1 MTKLD
6 HALALAAAGFWVF
19 PIEHDGKKPAF
30 KGWQQLATRERD
42 TIGMW
47 FEPSAQG
54 HEAPYNIGIY
64 TGKFHDNEALLV
76 LDIDKKK
83 GKDGNATLLGLE
95 LAGHELPD
103 TRGVST
109 PSGGSHLFFRVPAAV
124 RQGANVLGP
133 GVDVRSRGGYVC
145 GPGSTIDGRAYG
157 VCADLEVQPAP
168 AWVVERCGVR
178 HAARA
183 EREPDSAVQVDQS
196 RAVERGIRYL
206 TTDAPTSVEGQGGD
220 ETAYKV
226 AARLK
231 DFGLMLLDAVNAM
244 TLHWNERCS
253 PPWPH
258 MDLIAKVENAYRY
271 GENAPGASAPEA
283 EFKPVVK
290 AAPEL
295 VTDISDPIERFNKE
309 FAFVLAGGGDH
320 ILWQTVDVHGRP
332 KLEHL
337 NTESFHRR
345 FSAERISFGNKT
357 VPKTKVWMEDKRR
370 RTYDGIAF
378 VPGGPRDI
386 VVKEDGD

>member
-19 PIEHDGKKPAF
+19 PIKPNAKTPVA
-30 KGWQQLATRERD
+30 KGWQMSATRAPSDIRA
-42 TIGMW
+42 MW
-47 FEPSAQG
+47 A
-54 HEAPYNIGIY
+54 EAPYNIGIY
-64 TGKFHDNEALLV
+64 TGKFRDDEALLV
-76 LDIDKKK
+76 VDVDTKA
-83 GKDGNATLLGLE
+83 GKNGATSLLALE
-95 LAGHELPD
+95 FAGDDLPD
-103 TRGVST
+103 TREHAT
-109 PSGGSHLFFRVPAAV
+109 ASGGRHLLYSVREPV
-124 RQGANVLGP
+124 RQGTDILGN
-133 GVDVRSRGGYVC
+133 GLDTRSRGGYVVA
-145 GPGSTIDGRAYG
+145 PGSAIGGKVYDVAVDTA
-157 VCADLEVQPAP
+157 VAPAP
-168 AWVVERCGVR
+168 AWLVERCGKPVR
-178 HAARA
+178 PRSEHGDVAPAGVNRQHAYDRA
-183 EREPDSAVQVDQS
+183 A
-196 RAVERGIRYL
+196 AYL
-206 TTDAPTSVEGQGGD
+206 RDDAPTALD
-220 ETAYKV
+220 PDAYAV
-226 AARLK
+226 ACRLK
-231 DFGLMLLDAVNAM
+231 DFGVTEDVALELMQ
-244 TLHWNERCS
+244 THWDPRCD
-253 PPWPH
+253 PPRSDNTVDP
-258 MDLIAKVENAYRY
+258 VRNAYRY

-290 AAPEL
+290 AEPEL
-295 VTDISDPIERFNKE
+295 VTDSGDPIERFNKE